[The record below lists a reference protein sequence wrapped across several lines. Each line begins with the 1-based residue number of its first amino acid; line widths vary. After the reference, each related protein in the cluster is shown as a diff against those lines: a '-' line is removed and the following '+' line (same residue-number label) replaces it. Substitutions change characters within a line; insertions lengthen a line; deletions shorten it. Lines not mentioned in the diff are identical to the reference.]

1 MATKAK
7 VFGYLPNDQPPVA
20 QMIILGFQHV
30 LTMFPATVLCA
41 LLMGFPVNTVLLV
54 TGVGTIVAL
63 IGSKLS
69 MGKFIPL
76 YYGSS
81 FSYIAAVTAITKPTF
96 GVPAD
101 PHILSVVQAGFLA
114 TGIINVLVGLLIRV
128 AGGKKAID
136 VVLPASITGPVACT
150 IGIGLGAAALNN
162 ATGITGPT
170 GSPQIG
176 EFIVALL
183 TLVAAIVL

>member
-7 VFGYLPNDQPPVA
+7 VFGYLPNDTPPFG
-20 QMIILGFQHV
+20 QMLVLGLQHV

-41 LLMGFPVNTVLLV
+41 LIMGFPVNTVLLV

-63 IGSKLS
+63 IGSRLS

-76 YYGSS
+76 FYGSS
-81 FSYIAAVTAITKPTF
+81 FSYIAAVTAITNPTF

-101 PHILSVVQAGFLA
+101 PHLLSVVQAGFLA
-114 TGIINVLVGLLIRV
+114 TGVLNVVVGLLIRV

-136 VVLPASITGPVACT
+136 VILPASITGPVACT
-150 IGIGLGAAALNN
+150 IGIGLGAAALNSASGFSTAN
-162 ATGITGPT
+162 PTGIGM
-170 GSPQIG
+170 
-176 EFIVALL
+176 FWVVALFCQK
-183 TLVAAIVL
+183 